1 MEPGEA
7 LERLR
12 VARVATLATVRPDGL
27 PHAVPFVFVLLARE
41 GRRTLYWVVD
51 RKPKVS
57 ERLQRLRN
65 LEANPNA
72 EVLVHGYDD
81 ADWGRLWWVRAAG
94 LARTVSDPDERRR
107 ALEALDEKY
116 PQYAAAP
123 PEGLVVAIE
132 LGEVRGWAA
141 SG

>member
-1 MEPGEA
+1 VELGEA

-12 VARVATLATVRPDGL
+12 AARVATLGTVRPDGL
-27 PHAVPFVFVLLARE
+27 PHAVPFVFVLVARD
-41 GRRTLYWVVD
+41 GRRTLYWAVD
-51 RKPKVS
+51 RKPKAS
-57 ERLQRLRN
+57 QRLQRLRN

-81 ADWGRLWWVRAAG
+81 VDWGRLWWVRAAG
-94 LARTVSDPDERRR
+94 VARTVSDAEERLR
-107 ALEALDEKY
+107 ALEALGEKY

-132 LGEVRGWAA
+132 LADVRGWA